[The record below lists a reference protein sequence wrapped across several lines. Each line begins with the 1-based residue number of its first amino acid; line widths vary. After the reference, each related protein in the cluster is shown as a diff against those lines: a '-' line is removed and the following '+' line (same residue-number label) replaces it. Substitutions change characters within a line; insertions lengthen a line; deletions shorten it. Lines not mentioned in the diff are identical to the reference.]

1 MALLGLIIYELQRTK
16 VYHNS
21 LWPCGL
27 AELASTA
34 SRQQQEAAF
43 AVSTRETAN
52 YELTTSRIR
61 DTGPDEG
68 GDPVS

>member
-1 MALLGLIIYELQRTK
+1 M
-16 VYHNS
+16 
-21 LWPCGL
+21 
-27 AELASTA
+27 ELASTA